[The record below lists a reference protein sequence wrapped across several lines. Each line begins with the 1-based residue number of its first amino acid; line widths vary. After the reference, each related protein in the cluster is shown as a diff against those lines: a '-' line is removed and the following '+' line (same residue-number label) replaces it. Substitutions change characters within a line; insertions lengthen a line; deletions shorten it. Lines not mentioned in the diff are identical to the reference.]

1 MSWPW
6 LRLWHRWRAPA
17 VNTMLEE
24 RIGLFG
30 GTFNPIHLGH
40 LRAAEE
46 VEEKFSLD
54 AILFIPSY
62 IPPHKL
68 TIEIAAPKDRLA
80 MVKLAV
86 QGRPRFAASSVEI
99 EARETSYSITTVDK
113 VKKTYQDGWLFFI
126 VGVDAFLEIETWKSY
141 RDVLEQC
148 RFIVVS
154 RPGHRLG
161 QAKKALPNE
170 YKDKIFDARGLGRVG
185 QRSILKHQIF
195 LVDIRALDIS
205 STEIRRRIRRG
216 QPIKGLVPEAVEEY
230 INTKRLYQE

>member
-1 MSWPW
+1 MP
-6 LRLWHRWRAPA
+6 
-17 VNTMLEE
+17 EE
-24 RIGLFG
+24 RIGLLG

-54 AILFIPSY
+54 TVLFIPSY

-68 TIEIAAPKDRLA
+68 TTKMAAPQDRLA
-80 MVKLAV
+80 MVELAV
-86 QGRPRFAASSVEI
+86 RGRPRFAASSIEI
-99 EARETSYSITTVDK
+99 EARETSYSVFTLDK
-113 VKKTYQDGWLFFI
+113 VKKTYPEARLFFI
-126 VGVDAFLEIETWKSY
+126 VGVDAFLEIGTWKSY

-161 QAKKALPNE
+161 QAKKVLPGE
-170 YKDKIFDARGLGRVG
+170 YRDKILDARGLGRVD
-185 QRSILKHQIF
+185 QSLILKHQIF
-195 LVDIRALDIS
+195 LVDIQGLDIS

-216 QPIKGLVPEAVEEY
+216 QPIKGLVPEAVQEY
-230 INTKRLYQE
+230 INNKRLYQE

>member
-1 MSWPW
+1 MP
-6 LRLWHRWRAPA
+6 
-17 VNTMLEE
+17 EE
-24 RIGLFG
+24 RIGLLG

-46 VEEKFSLD
+46 VQEKFSLD
-54 AILFIPSY
+54 TVLFIPSY

-68 TIEIAAPKDRLA
+68 TTEMAAPEDRLA
-80 MVKLAV
+80 MVRLAV
-86 QGRPRFAASSVEI
+86 RGRPCFAGSSIEI
-99 EARETSYSITTVDK
+99 EARQTSYSIITLDK
-113 VKKTYQDGWLFFI
+113 VKKAYPEARLFFI

-154 RPGHRLG
+154 RPGHHLD
-161 QAKKALPNE
+161 QAGKVLPEE
-170 YKDKIFDARGLGRVG
+170 YRDRILDARGPGRID
-185 QRSILKHQIF
+185 QRLILKHQVF

-230 INTKRLYQE
+230 IKNKKLYQE

>member
-1 MSWPW
+1 MP
-6 LRLWHRWRAPA
+6 
-17 VNTMLEE
+17 EE
-24 RIGLFG
+24 RIGFLG

-46 VEEKFSLD
+46 VQARFSL
-54 AILFIPSY
+54 ATVLFIPSY

-68 TIEIAAPKDRLA
+68 TIEMAAPEDRLA

-86 QGRPRFAASSVEI
+86 RGMPHFAVSSIEI
-99 EARETSYSITTVDK
+99 DDQQTSYSIITLDK
-113 VKKTYQDGWLFFI
+113 VKKVYPEARLFFI

-154 RPGHRLG
+154 RPGHRLD
-161 QAKKALPNE
+161 QAKKVLPE
-170 YKDKIFDARGLGRVG
+170 EFGDKILDVRGPSGIG
-185 QRSILKHQIF
+185 QCLILEHQIF
-195 LVDIRALDIS
+195 LVDTQALDIS

-230 INTKRLYQE
+230 IKKKKLYQE

>member
-1 MSWPW
+1 MP
-6 LRLWHRWRAPA
+6 
-17 VNTMLEE
+17 EE
-24 RIGLFG
+24 RIGLLG

-54 AILFIPSY
+54 TVLFVPSY

-68 TIEIAAPKDRLA
+68 TTEMAAPEDRLA

-86 QGRPRFAASSVEI
+86 RGRPRFAASSVEI
-99 EARETSYSITTVDK
+99 EARQTSYSIITLDK
-113 VKKTYQDGWLFFI
+113 VKRTYPDARLFFI

-161 QAKKALPNE
+161 QAKKVLPGE
-170 YKDKIFDARGLGRVG
+170 YRDKILHARGPGRVD
-185 QRSILKHQIF
+185 QRSILKHRIF
-195 LVDIRALDIS
+195 LVGIRALDIS
-205 STEIRRRIRRG
+205 STEIRSRIRRG

-230 INTKRLYQE
+230 INNNKLYQE

>member
-1 MSWPW
+1 MP
-6 LRLWHRWRAPA
+6 
-17 VNTMLEE
+17 EE
-24 RIGLFG
+24 RIGLLG

-46 VEEKFSLD
+46 VRGKFSLD
-54 AILFIPSY
+54 TVLFIPSY

-68 TIEIAAPKDRLA
+68 TIEMAAPEDRLA

-86 QGRPRFAASSVEI
+86 ASRSRFVASSIEI
-99 EARETSYSITTVDK
+99 EAKQTSYSIITLNK
-113 VKKTYQDGWLFFI
+113 VKKAYPDARLFFI

-161 QAKKALPNE
+161 QAGKALPQE
-170 YKDKIFDARGLGRVG
+170 YRNKIIDARGPGGVD
-185 QRSILKHQIF
+185 QRLILKHRIF

-205 STEIRRRIRRG
+205 STEIRRRVRRG

-230 INTKRLYQE
+230 IKKKRLYQE